1 MAGIELAQSYVSVMV
16 KMPGVKGDIAKAL
29 GGSGAQSA
37 VAAQGK
43 TMGNVLTGAIAGAAA
58 AATSKAISMVTGSIN
73 SAIARVDTMNN
84 FPKIMANLGF
94 SAGDAKKS
102 IDKMSKS
109 LTGLPTSLDSMAG
122 MVQQL
127 APLTGGL
134 DEATDLSLALNN
146 ALLAGGKS
154 TEVQANAMEQYVQQL
169 AIGKVDMTAW
179 RSMVSAMPGQMDQL
193 SKSLLGAGAGQTDL
207 YNAMQ
212 DGTVTFDQFNDAILS
227 LNDKGAAGFASFEDQ
242 ARSATEGIATGQ
254 ANLNTAIVRGM
265 ANLIQKF
272 KPMIDA
278 FIAGMT
284 VFASGFFESM
294 IGIVDWVVANKDW
307 LAPLAVGLSVLAG
320 GFMAI
325 NAASTVAAAG
335 GLLKFIAASKA
346 GAAAQLAF
354 NLVMNANPIML
365 IVTAIGALVAG
376 LVYFFTQTE
385 LGKAIW
391 EEFTRFLGEAW
402 ANISGFFTAAWE
414 NVIQPVFQKIG
425 EVATWLWENILS
437 PVFAAIG
444 GIVEWV
450 AAAFKL
456 QFDLIVNAFRLVGA
470 IANWL
475 WVNALQPAFA
485 GIGAVVTWLWTTIL
499 QPYFNAWGVLF
510 QWLWE
515 NVLSPI
521 FGFIGA
527 AVKVLG
533 DVFSWLW
540 VNVIQPVWNGIS
552 STISTVWEW
561 IDKHVFTPFKIGIGY
576 IGEAFENVAKA
587 IGTAWDGIK
596 KAAAVPI
603 NFVLD
608 TVWNNGLRSFWNDMV
623 GTLGLDDMKLPKAA
637 LVKFADG
644 GVMPGYTPGRDVHQF
659 TSPTGGRLAL
669 SGGEAIMR
677 PEFTRAV
684 GGAAGVARLN
694 SMARSGQAFADGG
707 VWGNVGSFAGDV
719 WDNIAGAASVAWEF
733 LSNPAQAIQKHVV
746 DGIINPL
753 LSNVGGGVIGQ
764 AVGSLPGMLMKNMA
778 GLLESAA
785 PKGVGSAGM
794 GWEAMW
800 QIVQNAIPGVVK
812 TSDYRPGAMTVNGGK
827 SYHGS
832 GRAIDLVPASMDTF
846 NAVARLFP
854 NASEL
859 IYSPAGNRQLQNGKP
874 FNGWS
879 DAVRAQHYNHVHLAM
894 ANGGVVPKLYD
905 QGGWLPH
912 GGMAINKSGKP
923 EAVLTPAESQA
934 LRRGVGGFQDG
945 DQIVIVVE
953 GTPLTGTV
961 KRVLNASASGA
972 MAVRSE
978 FAR

>member
-1 MAGIELAQSYVSVMV
+1 MAGTEIANAYVALQV
-16 KMPGVKGDIAKAL
+16 KMPGVKNDISKAL
-29 GGSGAQSA
+29 GGSGVQSA
-37 VAAQGK
+37 VAGQGR

-102 IDKMSKS
+102 IDQMSKS

-134 DEATDLSLALNN
+134 GEATDLSLALNN

-212 DGTVTFDQFNDAILS
+212 NGTVTFDQFNAAILS
-227 LNDKGAAGFASFEDQ
+227 LNDKGASGFASFEEQ

-284 VFASGFFESM
+284 AFASGFFESV
-294 IGIVDWVVANKDW
+294 IGMADWVAENKDW
-307 LAPLAVGLSVLAG
+307 LAPLAIGLGVLAG

-325 NAASTVAAAG
+325 NTASTIAAAG

-385 LGKAIW
+385 LGKEIW
-391 EEFTRFLGEAW
+391 ANFTQFLGEAW
-402 ANISGFFTAAWE
+402 ANISQFFTDAWE
-414 NVIQPVFQKIG
+414 NVIQPVFQAIG
-425 EVATWLWENILS
+425 DIATWLWENVLS
-437 PVFAAIG
+437 PVFTAIG
-444 GIVEWV
+444 GVVQWL
-450 AAAFKL
+450 AAGFKL
-456 QFDLIVNAFRLVGA
+456 QFDLIVNAFRLIGA

-475 WVNALQPAFA
+475 WVN
-485 GIGAVVTWLWTTIL
+485 
-499 QPYFNAWGVLF
+499 
-510 QWLWE
+510 
-515 NVLSPI
+515 VLSPVFTAIANVVAWVWNTFISPI
-521 FGFIGA
+521 FTAIGGA
-527 AVKVLG
+527 IKILG
-533 DVFSWLW
+533 DAFSWLW
-540 VNVIQPVWNGIS
+540 VNVIKPVWDGIS
-552 STISTVWEW
+552 ATISTVWNW
-561 IDKHVFTPFKIGIGY
+561 IDKNVFTPFKTGIGL
-576 IGEAFENVAKA
+576 IGTAFENIAKT

-608 TVWNNGLRSFWNDMV
+608 TVWNKGLRSFWNDMV
-623 GTLGLDDMKLPKAA
+623 GTLGLDDMKLPKAK

-677 PEFTRAV
+677 PEFTKAV

-694 SMARSGQAFADGG
+694 SMARNGQAFADGG
-707 VWGNVGSFAGDV
+707 VFGELGNFAGDV
-719 WDNIAGAASVAWEF
+719 WDNIKGAAAVAWDF
-733 LSNPAQAIQKHVV
+733 ISDPGGAIQKHVI

-753 LSNVGGGVIGQ
+753 LGGAGDGIFGKTVG
-764 AVGSLPGMLMKNMA
+764 AFPGMLMKNMT

-785 PKGVGSAGM
+785 PKGVGTAGM
-794 GWEAMW
+794 GWQAMW
-800 QIVQNAIPGVVK
+800 QIIQNAAPGLRK

-832 GRAIDLVPASMDTF
+832 GRAVDLVPASMSTF
-846 NAVARLFP
+846 NQIAKLFP

-859 IYSPAGNRQLQNGKP
+859 IYSPAGNRQLKNGQP

-879 DAVRAQHYNHVHLAM
+879 DAVRRQHYNHVHLAM

-905 QGGWLPH
+905 QGGWLPS
-912 GGMAINKSGKP
+912 GGMAVNKSGKP
-923 EAVLTPAESQA
+923 EAVLTSKQSEALVNGLGAGSQLRLVVDGYEFNAYVESKADARISHYDSAEASMTRGR
-934 LRRGVGGFQDG
+934 LR
-945 DQIVIVVE
+945 
-953 GTPLTGTV
+953 
-961 KRVLNASASGA
+961 
-972 MAVRSE
+972 
-978 FAR
+978 